1 MPDVSGRVSRALDW
15 NRHLGLS
22 RDTIAR
28 IAPDSVHRIDFAYC
42 GAKHPA
48 PDSQIWPGRKSNQ
61 EGSMLKD
68 SKAFSGFSAGAI
80 PKVKEFY
87 TGRLGLD
94 VLESDGLLTLRLAGG
109 NNVLIYPKPNH
120 VPAAFTVLNF
130 PVEDVDLAVDELT
143 KRGVRFEMYD
153 LPDLKTDKKGIMR
166 GNGPTIAWFKDPA
179 GNILSVLEQTGKP

>member
-1 MPDVSGRVSRALDW
+1 
-15 NRHLGLS
+15 
-22 RDTIAR
+22 
-28 IAPDSVHRIDFAYC
+28 
-42 GAKHPA
+42 
-48 PDSQIWPGRKSNQ
+48 
-61 EGSMLKD
+61 MLKD